1 MNLGGEEEEAKQQ
14 HATRDLPNN
23 MRAKQYSP
31 HFGNCCCAPSDEPC
45 CRERLRAH
53 VQRPR
58 HVQQGQPVRLLC
70 GVGRRARLLAALV
83 SVRPRVGGYV
93 GSFSCL
99 LLLPPFLSHS
109 IYYSPRTTY
118 LRSQS
123 VRRPQARLAARLG
136 PSAHAQVSAS
146 ALSASASAIPDTLA
160 PRARRLH
167 ASTAAAVTDTALP
180 CGNSPSGKGPTRTQ
194 TRLA

>member
-1 MNLGGEEEEAKQQ
+1 MQ
-14 HATRDLPNN
+14 HVTSPTTCVLSNTLLILAIVAALP
-23 MRAKQYSP
+23 RTS
-31 HFGNCCCAPSDEPC
+31 
-45 CRERLRAH
+45 
-53 VQRPR
+53 
-58 HVQQGQPVRLLC
+58 
-70 GVGRRARLLAALV
+70 LAAGSGCELMCNGHGTCNKDSRCDCFAGWDGELDCSLRSCPYGHAWAGTLV
-83 SVRPRVGGYV
+83 PSPAFSYCLH
-93 GSFSCL
+93 SF
-99 LLLPPFLSHS
+99 PIRFTTP
-109 IYYSPRTTY
+109 PRTTY